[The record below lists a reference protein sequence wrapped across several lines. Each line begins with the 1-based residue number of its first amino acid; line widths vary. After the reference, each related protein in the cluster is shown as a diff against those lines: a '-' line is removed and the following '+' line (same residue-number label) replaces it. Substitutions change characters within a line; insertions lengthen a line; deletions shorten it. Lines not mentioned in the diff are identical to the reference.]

1 MEDYLCYVGG
11 WGTSEEGSQSDVF
24 KSVNSM
30 SHVFIIFDIP
40 YYIHFRL
47 VFFLRL
53 KFDLH
58 HDFLFK
64 VKR

>member
-11 WGTSEEGSQSDVF
+11 WGTTEEGSQSDVF

-30 SHVFIIFDIP
+30 SHVFTLIFDIP

-47 VFFLRL
+47 VFF
-53 KFDLH
+53 
-58 HDFLFK
+58 FK
-64 VKR
+64 TQIRFTS